1 MAFINQRTL
10 HLAAIIM
17 LIDVLLTITT
27 SPPFALALLVAT
39 RAYLEIDP
47 FVSGK

>member
-1 MAFINQRTL
+1 MTLINQRTL

-27 SPPFALALLVAT
+27 TTLTFALAMPVAT
-39 RAYLEIDP
+39 RACLDLGL
-47 FVSGK
+47 VTGK